1 MTDDHSH
8 EHGASCAHGHD
19 HSHDKGH
26 GFLGLGHHD
35 HDTGPVVE
43 ARYRKVLWIVL
54 AANAAMFLVEIGA
67 GLKGLSMALLAD
79 ALDFAGDAG
88 NIAISLLVLSAVQSV
103 RAKASLFKVACMVA
117 FSLWVGV
124 ATVLQLIN
132 GTVPRPEIM
141 GIVSVLAIAVNLGS
155 AAFLYRYRSGDSNV
169 MSVWL
174 CARNDAISNVMV
186 MVAAVIVWLT
196 GSNIAD
202 AVVALLMVAL
212 GLSAAWRITR
222 QAMSELRTRSKF

>member
-1 MTDDHSH
+1 MTDHNHSH
-8 EHGASCAHGHD
+8 EHGATCSHGHD
-19 HSHDKGH
+19 HSHDH

-43 ARYRKVLWIVL
+43 ARYRKVLWVVL

-103 RAKASLFKVACMVA
+103 RARASLFKVACMVA
-117 FSLWVGV
+117 FSLWVGG

-141 GIVSVLAIAVNLGS
+141 GVVSVLAIAVNLGS

-174 CARNDAISNVMV
+174 CARNDAIGNVLV
-186 MVAAVIVWLT
+186 MIAAVIVWQT
-196 GSNIAD
+196 GSNLAD

-212 GLSAAWRITR
+212 GLSAAWRIGR
-222 QAMSELRTRSKF
+222 QAMGELRGA